1 MAIKIYLKKGNLNY
15 KERKYISAIQKNL
28 EAKGIQA
35 KDFNPATNFS
45 ELEKLHT
52 MYGAEEVEFEEI
64 ENDSKESNESAEEF
78 SSADNNTSEED
89 TYEKHRRFR
98 DSVNTEESMEV
109 ATNNNII
116 DPFNQAE
123 PIVRDYVKSGSI
135 EDPNEQKATNQTT
148 FEEPTTW
155 GDSFELPS
163 GEGGGSGSG
172 SGNGNGGG
180 GKKNSGGL
188 LGGKKDNDKD
198 KKVSEPLN
206 PALNGVSDAR
216 KRKSTKKMAKAIVF
230 GVCKLAE
237 FGCNWWVTKDITED
251 KLVEYEINDTMDL
264 QMLLA
269 LDENQQITVRNW
281 FTMQVKNANDELK
294 VDEGSKEDMADSLY
308 EVLMEKGIAPSPT
321 QELMID
327 AVSTLVIGLGL
338 KAFAMQ
344 KQIASVLGQL
354 TALRKEQKEQGI
366 AKTNAENFQN
376 KQEEEEPSPLDEEV
390 YRPSESNQNMSI
402 EDAQILSESEQ
413 FASDVSGLTII
424 ED

>member
-1 MAIKIYLKKGNLNY
+1 MAIKVYLKKGNLNY

-45 ELEKLHT
+45 ELEQLHT
-52 MYGAEEVEFEEI
+52 MYGAEEVEFEEVAN
-64 ENDSKESNESAEEF
+64 ENKVSSEDS
-78 SSADNNTSEED
+78 SSADDDSSSDD
-89 TYEKHRRFR
+89 TYEKHKQFR
-98 DSVNTEESMEV
+98 DSASKQQSTEI

-135 EDPNEQKATNQTT
+135 EDPNEPKTTNQTT

-163 GEGGGSGSG
+163 GDGGGSGSG
-172 SGNGNGGG
+172 GGSGNGGG
-180 GKKNSGGL
+180 GKKNNGGL

-327 AVSTLVIGLGL
+327 AVSSLVIGLGL

-354 TALRKEQKEQGI
+354 TAMRKEQKEQGI
-366 AKTNAENFQN
+366 GKTNQNNFQN
-376 KQEEEEPSPLDEEV
+376 QEQEEEPSPLNEEV
-390 YRPSESNQNMSI
+390 YRAPSENNQNMSI
-402 EDAQILSESEQ
+402 EDAEILSESEQ

>member
-1 MAIKIYLKKGNLNY
+1 
-15 KERKYISAIQKNL
+15 
-28 EAKGIQA
+28 
-35 KDFNPATNFS
+35 
-45 ELEKLHT
+45 
-52 MYGAEEVEFEEI
+52 
-64 ENDSKESNESAEEF
+64 
-78 SSADNNTSEED
+78 
-89 TYEKHRRFR
+89 
-98 DSVNTEESMEV
+98 
-109 ATNNNII
+109 
-116 DPFNQAE
+116 
-123 PIVRDYVKSGSI
+123 
-135 EDPNEQKATNQTT
+135 
-148 FEEPTTW
+148 
-155 GDSFELPS
+155 
-163 GEGGGSGSG
+163 
-172 SGNGNGGG
+172 
-180 GKKNSGGL
+180 
-188 LGGKKDNDKD
+188 
-198 KKVSEPLN
+198 
-206 PALNGVSDAR
+206 
-216 KRKSTKKMAKAIVF
+216 
-230 GVCKLAE
+230 
-237 FGCNWWVTKDITED
+237 
-251 KLVEYEINDTMDL
+251 
-264 QMLLA
+264 
-269 LDENQQITVRNW
+269 
-281 FTMQVKNANDELK
+281 MQVKNANDELK

>member
-1 MAIKIYLKKGNLNY
+1 MAIKVYLKKGNLNY

-45 ELEKLHT
+45 ELEQLHN
-52 MYGAEEVEFEEI
+52 MYGAEDVEFEEVK
-64 ENDSKESNESAEEF
+64 NDAKEVSEDS
-78 SSADNNTSEED
+78 SSADDTSNEED
-89 TYEKHRRFR
+89 AYEKHRKFR
-98 DSVNTEESMEV
+98 DSVGKQESTEI
-109 ATNNNII
+109 ATTNNDIV

-135 EDPNEQKATNQTT
+135 EDPNEQKTTNQTT

-163 GEGGGSGSG
+163 GDGGGSGSG
-172 SGNGNGGG
+172 SGNGGG
-180 GKKNSGGL
+180 GKKGGSV
-188 LGGKKDNDKD
+188 LGAKKENDKD

-206 PALNGVSDAR
+206 PALDGVSQAR

-308 EVLMEKGIAPSPT
+308 EVLLEKGIAPSPT

-327 AVSTLVIGLGL
+327 AVSSLVIGLGL

-366 AKTNAENFQN
+366 GKTNQNNFQN
-376 KQEEEEPSPLDEEV
+376 QEQEEEPSPLNEEV
-390 YRPSESNQNMSI
+390 YSAPQNNQSMSI
-402 EDAQILSESEQ
+402 EDAEILSESEQ